1 MIVTGRRTA
10 RWTNAWLDGVS
21 GAVSLLWVLPL
32 ITALLTA
39 IKPTA
44 EIYAAH
50 FTWLTTHPTFSHF
63 IEAWRLAPF
72 GRYYLNSLT
81 VAASATVV
89 TLLISSMAAYALAR
103 VPFFGRSILFGG
115 ILATTMVPFQV
126 LLIPFFILL
135 TALRLV
141 NSLGGLVIAY
151 VTILLPFAIFMLTGF
166 MRHLPREVEES
177 ARIDGCSWVGIWWRI
192 ALPMSRPALAAVG
205 IYAFIESWRE
215 FFVALVMTNSQ
226 SMRTVPVGLALF
238 RVDTPG
244 VSWGEIMASALTAAV
259 PALLVFLLLQRQFI
273 SGLTEGA
280 VKG

>member
-1 MIVTGRRTA
+1 MIVAGRRTA
-10 RWTNAWLDGVS
+10 RWSGPALDVASGVVGLVWL
-21 GAVSLLWVLPL
+21 LPF

-50 FTWLTTHPTFSHF
+50 FTWLTTHPTLSHF
-63 IEAWRLAPF
+63 AEAWRRAPF
-72 GRYYLNSLT
+72 GRYYLNSLI
-81 VAASATVV
+81 VATSATAL
-89 TLLISSMAAYALAR
+89 TLLIGSMAGYALAR
-103 VPFFGRSILFGG
+103 MQFPGRGVLFGG

-135 TALRLV
+135 TALHLV
-141 NSLGGLVIAY
+141 NSLGGLVVAY
-151 VTILLPFAIFMLTGF
+151 VAILLPVAIFMLTGF

-177 ARIDGCSWVGIWWRI
+177 ARVDGCSWFGIWWRI
-192 ALPMSRPALAAVG
+192 ALPMSRPAMAAVG

-215 FFVALVMTNSQ
+215 FFIALVMINSQ
-226 SMRTVPVGLALF
+226 DMRTVPVGLALF
-238 RVDTPG
+238 RSDTPG
-244 VSWGEIMASALTAAV
+244 VTWGEIMASALTAAV
-259 PALLVFLLLQRQFI
+259 PALVVFLLLQRQFI